1 MFRYCAAWLL
11 TEGAA
16 IWTGI
21 AYNGKNALGE
31 DRWDGVRDL
40 HIVKFELGG
49 DFQSVIESFNCGTN
63 TFAKKYV
70 NCSEQICFT
79 ALHSLLFSATFSND

>member
-1 MFRYCAAWLL
+1 MYRYCAAWLL

-16 IWTGI
+16 ILCGL

-40 HIVKFELGG
+40 HVVKFELGA
-49 DFQSVIESFNCGTN
+49 DYQSVIESFNCGTN
-63 TFAKKYV
+63 TFAKK
-70 NCSEQICFT
+70 
-79 ALHSLLFSATFSND
+79 